1 MGKLNSNIFWLLVF
15 GLGLH
20 SCNKLDIQWNL
31 KKMPN
36 VGNIEIALN
45 NTTEFILKAECI
57 SIGHDKNA
65 QMGFCWSQ
73 DLNPTLEDSVELVEN
88 TEIGF
93 FQLKKFWSSTNIYF
107 VRAFVKN
114 EIGVVYSQ
122 NMQIIWPGENVLP
135 IVQTLSINQVTF
147 YSFSVNV
154 NINNLGENPIFQRGI
169 YIYESLGAS
178 TPIKTVLSNQ
188 VQNSFSVHTSE
199 MTDGATYFIKA
210 FAKTLAGEGLGNV
223 LSVTLPKKYNIGQ
236 TGPAGGLIIYEN
248 PELFQSWNYIE
259 VAPQDVSTNNFS
271 WGPTNAA
278 TNATNVEIGTGLLN
292 TNSVVSFF
300 QNQSNYAAFVAKNW
314 SFGGFTDWH
323 LPSLKELVLIKQSL
337 FDVGLGNFSNGQ
349 IYWTS
354 SEDGVYSTNAWT
366 VKMQQSNVNTILTY
380 PKSEQFKLRAIR
392 KF

>member
-20 SCNKLDIQWNL
+20 SCNKLDIHWNL

-57 SIGHDKNA
+57 SIGHDKNV
-65 QMGFCWSQ
+65 QMGFCWSHE
-73 DLNPTLEDSVELVEN
+73 LNPTLEDSVELIEN
-88 TEIGF
+88 PEIGF
-93 FQLKKFWSSTNIYF
+93 FQLQKFWSSATVYY

-114 EIGVVYSQ
+114 EIGIVYSQ
-122 NMQIIWPGENVLP
+122 NREIIWPGANMLP
-135 IVQTLSINQVTF
+135 DVQTLFVDQINF
-147 YSFSVNV
+147 HSFRVHS
-154 NINNLGENPIFQRGI
+154 NILNTAGNPVVQKGI
-169 YIYESLGAS
+169 YIYEHSSS
-178 TPIKTVLSNQ
+178 TTPWKTLISDQLSNEFFLD
-188 VQNSFSVHTSE
+188 VTNLDDGHTYY
-199 MTDGATYFIKA
+199 TRA

-223 LSVTLPKKYNIGQ
+223 LSVTLPKKYNIGG

-259 VAPQDVSTNNFS
+259 VAPQDVSTNNFL
-271 WGPTNAA
+271 WAPTHAA
-278 TNATNVEIGTGLLN
+278 TNATNVEIGSGLLN
-292 TNSVVSFF
+292 TNSVISLF

-314 SFGGFTDWH
+314 SFGGFADWH

-337 FDVGLGNFSNGQ
+337 FDVGLGNFFNGQ

-354 SEDGVYSTNAWT
+354 SEDVVYFSNAWT

-380 PKSEQFKLRAIR
+380 PKSEQFKVRAIR